1 MNNSLIWDSSLLK
14 RYDRPGPRYTSYPTA
29 VQFTSEF
36 ETDTFIQAEQDSG
49 HQRKPI
55 SLYFHIPFCDTVCYY
70 CGCNKI
76 VTKRREQ
83 AQPYLDLM
91 CQEMAMHAKN
101 LGYKATVEQL
111 HLGGGTPTFLSQE
124 QLTQLMETA
133 NKYFHLDFSEFSD
146 YSIEID
152 PREAD
157 WGMMGLLRNLGFNRI
172 SLGVQDFD
180 PAVQKAVNRIQP
192 RAVTESVID
201 AARAMD
207 FDSINVDLIYGLP
220 LQSCDSFLKTV
231 DRVIEIA
238 PERLSVFN
246 YAHLPHRFMP
256 QRRIRSEDLPSPE
269 EKLRIMEATTQRL
282 TEAGYV
288 YIGMDHF
295 ALPDD
300 DLAAAQEDGVLHR
313 NFQGYTT
320 HGHCDLIGIGVSSIS
335 QVGNTYA
342 QNFTDMASYSEA
354 INAGRL
360 AVNKGLKSSAEDQL
374 RSHIIRRLL
383 CDFELNFHDVESEF
397 GINFTKHFKPELEA
411 LSVMAKDELLVLDNE
426 SISVLPRGR
435 LLIRNICMTFDR
447 YMAAAQEQQKFS
459 RVI

>member
-1 MNNSLIWDSSLLK
+1 MNHSLIWDSSLLK

-29 VQFTSEF
+29 VQFDSEF
-36 ETDTFIQAEQDSG
+36 SACTFADAEKQSG
-49 HQRKPI
+49 LERRPV
-55 SLYFHIPFCDTVCYY
+55 SLYFHVPFCDTVCFY

-76 VTKRREQ
+76 VTKHRDR
-83 AQPYLDLM
+83 AQPYVDLM
-91 CQEMAMHAKN
+91 CQEMAMHAEN
-101 LGYKATVEQL
+101 LDYRASVEQL
-111 HLGGGTPTFLSQE
+111 HFGGGTPTFLSKE
-124 QLTQLMETA
+124 QLTQIMDTA
-133 NKYFHLDFSEFSD
+133 NKYFDLKFDEFTD

-157 WGMMGLLRNLGFNRI
+157 WAMMGHLRDLGFNRI

-180 PAVQKAVNRIQP
+180 PAVQKAVNRVQP
-192 RAVTESVID
+192 EDLTQSIMD
-201 AARAMD
+201 AARTMQ
-207 FDSINVDLIYGLP
+207 FKSINLDLIYGLP
-220 LQSCDSFLKTV
+220 LQTCESFLKTV
-231 DRVIEIA
+231 DRVIEMQ

-256 QRRIRSEDLPSPE
+256 QRRIRTEDLPSPE
-269 EKLRIMEATTQRL
+269 EKLKIMEATTARL

-300 DLAAAQEDGVLHR
+300 DLAAAQEEGVLHR

-335 QVGNTYA
+335 QVGDTYA
-342 QNFTDMASYSEA
+342 QNFTDMPSYVEM
-354 INAGRL
+354 IETGQL
-360 AVNKGLKSSAEDQL
+360 AVNKGLKSSGEDQL
-374 RSHIIRRLL
+374 RSHVIRRLL
-383 CDFELNFHDVESEF
+383 CDFGLQFEAVESLFDIDFRSHFQNELN
-397 GINFTKHFKPELEA
+397 A
-411 LSVMAKDELLVLDNE
+411 LKVMEEDELLVMDDS

-435 LLIRNICMTFDR
+435 LLIRNICMTFDK
-447 YMAAAQEQQKFS
+447 YLAAAQEQKKFS